1 MMCFFVFSIIYLLYY
16 MYFIILFC
24 RFEYIRYF
32 VYFLEIVLDD
42 SIGCV
47 VWFVV
52 RGEGILGNGDYVG
65 KLYKSSLKVSLDFFR
80 IVCLLD

>member
-1 MMCFFVFSIIYLLYY
+1 

-80 IVCLLD
+80 IFCLLD